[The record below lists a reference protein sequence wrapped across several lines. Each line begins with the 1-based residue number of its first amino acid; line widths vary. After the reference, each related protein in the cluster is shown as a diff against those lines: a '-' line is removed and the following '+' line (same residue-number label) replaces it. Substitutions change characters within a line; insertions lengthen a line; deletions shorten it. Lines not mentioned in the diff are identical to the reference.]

1 MQKKILALIIL
12 IPFSLSFA
20 NSVDIWY
27 GGQFDGFAWNDV
39 MEVTPGQWIDIPV
52 YALGNSDDINIADMM
67 LALGINKQYIDQFS
81 IEDCRVLEPLTT
93 WDVAVFSNENDEFKE
108 GWSSL
113 SFLGFSQ
120 IYSEDTPYGHFETP
134 TKIMTF
140 RVHIVDDEKLMNE
153 VTPNAIAEG
162 MDIRQECANM
172 GNPGGDL
179 SYEVKQHFASLLFSP
194 ATGIDDQAAI
204 PDVYFL
210 SENYPNPFNPKTL
223 FKYGIPEAAHVTI
236 EVYDVLGRRVETLIN
251 KEQEAGYHQVTFDGD
266 GYSSGMYFFKMAAG
280 DYNETKKMTLIK

>member
-1 MQKKILALIIL
+1 MHKKILALLIL

-20 NSVDIWY
+20 NSVDIWF

-52 YALGNSDDINIADMM
+52 YAMGNSDDIYLADMT
-67 LALGINKQYIDQFS
+67 LPLGINKQYIDKFS
-81 IEDCRVLEPLTT
+81 IEDSRALEPLSE
-93 WDVAVFSNENDEFKE
+93 WDVAVFANENDEFEE

-120 IYSEDTPYGHFETP
+120 IYSKDSPYAHFETP

-140 RVHIVDDEKLMNE
+140 RVHIIDDENLMNE
-153 VTPNAIAEG
+153 MAPNAISQG
-162 MDIRQECANM
+162 MDIRQSTANM
-172 GNPGGDL
+172 GNPTGDI
-179 SYEVKQHFASLLFSP
+179 SFEVNQHFASFLFSP
-194 ATGIDDQAAI
+194 ATAIDDLVEI
-204 PDVYFL
+204 PDMYFL
-210 SENYPNPFNPKTL
+210 SENYPNPFNPTTL
-223 FKYGIPEAAHVTI
+223 FKYGIPEAAHVNI
-236 EVYDVLGRRVETLIN
+236 EIYDVLGRRVETLVD
-251 KEQEAGYHQVTFDGD
+251 EDQEAGYHQVTFDGD